1 MKITNDSINKS
12 IYALE
17 ASRRAGWAK
26 YFERDEQVETLRNLI
41 FELTDMIIFHD
52 RIPTSDPI
60 LKRVPEIRSQI

>member
-17 ASRRAGWAK
+17 ASRRVGWAK

-41 FELTDMIIFHD
+41 FELTDLIIFHD

-60 LKRVPEIRSQI
+60 LKRISEIRDQI